1 MNRIGHLDDNKK
13 YDRLSLIAKELQIN
27 FCSFSYIIKK
37 GKLMRSLNQNKFTFE
52 ELKFHANEIRKN
64 VVRMVAK
71 NGQGYV
77 QQGLGAADLFTILYF
92 LEANLDPENPDW
104 EERDRVFLS
113 TAHNS
118 ALFHATLAQRGIID
132 LDSLQT
138 YTRDGSTLE
147 INVSER
153 LGTIV
158 EATCGSLG
166 QGLSVAVGVCLGAKM
181 NKKHHRSYV
190 ILGDGEL
197 QEGQTWEAV
206 MFASSNNLN
215 NLCLI
220 VDLNELQVEGHIDK
234 VIRMQPI
241 ENKFLSFGWNALTVD
256 GHNFDELNL
265 AFEAARNEIN
275 KPTVIIAKTLVG
287 KGAPSLEG
295 QMSHNMILPNHI
307 AKKALH
313 ELEN

>member
-1 MNRIGHLDDNKK
+1 M
-13 YDRLSLIAKELQIN
+13 YSL
-27 FCSFSYIIKK
+27 SFSIIN
-37 GKLMRSLNQNKFTFE
+37 LLN
-52 ELKFHANEIRKN
+52 
-64 VVRMVAK
+64 
-71 NGQGYV
+71 
-77 QQGLGAADLFTILYF
+77 
-92 LEANLDPENPDW
+92 
-104 EERDRVFLS
+104 
-113 TAHNS
+113 
-118 ALFHATLAQRGIID
+118 
-132 LDSLQT
+132 
-138 YTRDGSTLE
+138 
-147 INVSER
+147 NVSIFFDVDELNTFR
-153 LGTIV
+153 LINSRLQGHPTTHEGLPGVRI
-158 EATCGSLG
+158 ASGSLG

-197 QEGQTWEAV
+197 QEGQTWEAA

-241 ENKFLSFGWNALTVD
+241 ENKFLSFGWNTLTVD
-256 GHNFDELNL
+256 GHSFDELNL
-265 AFEAARNEIN
+265 AFEAARNEIK

-307 AKKALH
+307 AKKALR